1 MQNIRESLCM
11 KFIRFIVLSLLLA
24 PFGAFAAPSDFT
36 VAAQLLAAAKNADIQ
51 QVQVLVNNGAN
62 INYVDSTGLSLVCT
76 ALMNNDLRA
85 AQILQ
90 MYGADASQCDRQIK
104 RYRTQNSPGTTG
116 GLFGGL
122 STAQGLTLAAAGAAV
137 IVGGLY
143 LLTDVFDHDNDNHA
157 SSSGSGGGGGGGSG
171 GGGDNPSGNGTAWSV
186 GALPYG
192 PAMLNAT
199 MENANYAN
207 NLALYYTQYDSE
219 NEETIYYK
227 DFYLMNNYAGAASQN
242 YLLLM
247 RGYSPLARGYLGM
260 RTLRNTTTHEPLV
273 LRDSLDNPIYN
284 LGDYSVM
291 GGRPVNVALI
301 TANGINA
308 VDGSSLQD
316 RLLLWTI
323 NSGPTSLNEA
333 SNSMLSS
340 KYYNNTVIL
349 GANNASITDDT
360 SAEDIVHLSE
370 FDLSNSGTAIHNGSA
385 IFDDN
390 LLGKIVGGNFETG
403 YNGDFA
409 GFMPNGQM
417 TIYRTGGGRVM
428 VAGDNSVAG
437 SYTFADPS
445 NVAVGDTMTFSS
457 TGVTATVASVVSS
470 ELGDDTKSITWS
482 YQSNDQTKYYYGYF
496 TGDLYY
502 VDFDADGMADVAYL
516 PSGGSLLLAK
526 QISSEN
532 VDYYNYTALVN
543 ALARTGLAN
552 DTSGGRSRVDI
563 IANADVIEPLHSRS
577 AYTVQDVISS
587 NFSQAYF
594 LSFVEAAYGGAS
606 TVNNLIP
613 LNNAQTFFNTL
624 GGIALLNQPLTIFST
639 GASLQNTGA
648 LYADALQP
656 ATFENAAPLVFNNL
670 SHSFMSIVA
679 VGAST
684 QGETTIA
691 ANSDSNPS
699 QYTLAQWSG
708 NVDGDTQYYKSR
720 ICGIAGRG
728 TSSMDPW
735 CFASVGITDEMAV
748 AAAAGAAGTL
758 RSAFYYM
765 TPQEIFTLLAL
776 TADGP
781 YLNRLTA
788 GTQLTQ
794 TALIAHLQSLYDMPD
809 EYQYR
814 IDEGL
819 MTYLDAF
826 KEVFGYGV
834 INLERATTPGTN
846 LYFHTNGRIVSTN
859 GNAYWRAA
867 VNTGLRAS
875 SVLNLGRVAINTA
888 AYDMLES
895 VDGSM
900 SLPRIWEHSVSFG
913 NNSRSALYMGD
924 VLGDLHVRAEKDNTM
939 NIGNMSFG
947 FSRSERAYN
956 DSMGGLDNMR
966 FGYSLGDWE
975 LTADYQHYLTDNE
988 SRFYGMANP
997 ILALASRATT
1007 GGVSYNLNK
1016 WSFGA
1021 RGFSGAVT
1029 DEGLL
1034 ENDPTISSLNEPMRL
1049 GTISGAQSEI
1059 GWGGEKFGFHTS
1071 FGAMRESNTILG
1083 AYATGLMDVGNA
1095 DTEYVDV
1102 DAFWKVGDMLKLRA
1116 RATFA
1121 HTTSDMTSGTIFGM
1135 SELDSNAFALGAD
1148 VGNINLGVSMP
1159 LAVVRGNMTYDG
1171 ASYEI
1176 VDAGD
1181 GHYDLA
1187 ISDTGIRNIDMAS
1200 SRRELRLNATYR
1212 HKFGPFTDGAIGFIY
1227 RINPNNTDEF
1237 GNESIFM
1244 MKVSHLLG
1252 I

>member
-1 MQNIRESLCM
+1 M
-11 KFIRFIVLSLLLA
+11 
-24 PFGAFAAPSDFT
+24 
-36 VAAQLLAAAKNADIQ
+36 
-51 QVQVLVNNGAN
+51 
-62 INYVDSTGLSLVCT
+62 
-76 ALMNNDLRA
+76 
-85 AQILQ
+85 
-90 MYGADASQCDRQIK
+90 
-104 RYRTQNSPGTTG
+104 
-116 GLFGGL
+116 
-122 STAQGLTLAAAGAAV
+122 
-137 IVGGLY
+137 
-143 LLTDVFDHDNDNHA
+143 
-157 SSSGSGGGGGGGSG
+157 
-171 GGGDNPSGNGTAWSV
+171 

-207 NLALYYTQYDSE
+207 NLALYYRQYEDPNPE
-219 NEETIYYK
+219 QPGPQEETVYYK
-227 DFYLMNNYAGAASQN
+227 DFYLMNNYAGAESQN

-247 RGYSPLARGYLGM
+247 HGYSPLARGYLGM
-260 RTLRNTTTHEPLV
+260 RTLRVEDPSNPADHTPLALV
-273 LRDSLDNPIYN
+273 NSQNYPIYN
-284 LGDYSVM
+284 FGGDHAM

-316 RLLLWTI
+316 RLLLWTEH
-323 NSGPTSLNEA
+323 SSPSTLEPA
-333 SNSMLSS
+333 SNAHVSS
-340 KYYNNTVIL
+340 KYYNNMIL
-349 GANNASITDDT
+349 FGVNNNALNDDT
-360 SAEDIVHLSE
+360 SVEDIILLNE

-385 IFDDN
+385 TGDDN

-417 TIYRTGGGRVM
+417 TIYRTGGGRRM
-428 VAGDNSVAG
+428 IAGDNSVAG

-470 ELGDDTKSITWS
+470 ELGDGTKSITWS

-496 TGDLYY
+496 TGGLYY

-532 VDYYNYTALVN
+532 VNFLNYAALLRAILRSYSGYGGNGGDYL
-543 ALARTGLAN
+543 
-552 DTSGGRSRVDI
+552 SGGRSNVDV
-563 IANADVIEPLHSRS
+563 IANADVIEPLHSR
-577 AYTVQDVISS
+577 D
-587 NFSQAYF
+587 
-594 LSFVEAAYGGAS
+594 AS
-606 TVNNLIP
+606 TVNDMAENGWAKAYFEAFI
-613 LNNAQTFFNTL
+613 ADTYGNTL
-624 GGIALLNQPLTIFST
+624 LEGEELPMSDARSFFTKLGLQSNALTIFST
-639 GASLQNTGA
+639 GASIQQTGA
-648 LYADALQP
+648 LYADSPLV
-656 ATFENAAPLVFNNL
+656 ATFENAAPLVYGNGNL
-670 SHSFMSIVA
+670 EHLFMSIVA

-691 ANSDSNPS
+691 ANSDGYRNKY
-699 QYTLAQWSG
+699 QLAQWSVD
-708 NVDGDTQYYKSR
+708 VDGDTQYYKSR
-720 ICGIAGRG
+720 VCGIAGTG
-728 TSSMDPW
+728 ANGIMDPW
-735 CFASVGITDEMAV
+735 CFAAAGITDEMAV
-748 AAAAGAAGTL
+748 ASAAGAAGTL

-765 TPQEIFTLLAL
+765 NSQQIFTLLAL

-788 GTQLTQ
+788 GTQLTEA
-794 TALIAHLQSLYDMPD
+794 ALIAYLQSLYEMPAL
-809 EYQYR
+809 YQSR
-814 IDEGL
+814 IDAGEN
-819 MTYLDAF
+819 YLNVF

-846 LYFHTNGRIVSTN
+846 LYFYTNGRIVSTN

-875 SVLNLGRVAINTA
+875 SALNLGRVAINTA

-1021 RGFSGAVT
+1021 RGFSGAIT

-1034 ENDPTISSLNEPMRL
+1034 ENDPTVSSLNEPMRL

-1121 HTTSDMTSGTIFGM
+1121 HTTPDMTSGTIFGM

-1200 SRRELRLNATYR
+1200 SHRELRLNATYR
-1212 HKFGPFTDGAIGFIY
+1212 HNFGPFTDGAIGFIY